1 MSYCIKAQSNTA
13 TNSTE
18 AEFLAAVLAAKHAK
32 FLRAI
37 LNELGQ
43 VRQLPT
49 TMYEDEMSDIKII
62 NTKLPPERPRHT
74 DIQHFAIRGDIM
86 MCHIPGGI
94 NPADDLTKPLEW
106 VLSASFLFNY
116 VEYSTMLN
124 RGVLE
129 LRPAAAGVGQPTD
142 IRTNR

>member
-74 DIQHFAIRGDIM
+74 DIQHFAIRGDIL
-86 MCHIPGGI
+86 MCHIP
-94 NPADDLTKPLEW
+94 K
-106 VLSASFLFNY
+106 
-116 VEYSTMLN
+116 
-124 RGVLE
+124 
-129 LRPAAAGVGQPTD
+129 
-142 IRTNR
+142 

>member
-1 MSYCIKAQSNTA
+1 MHQGSAA

-74 DIQHFAIRGDIM
+74 DIQHFAIRGDIL
-86 MCHIPGGI
+86 MCHIPGAI
-94 NPADDLTKPLEW
+94 NSADEITKPLKW
-106 VLSASFLFNY
+106 VI
-116 VEYSTMLN
+116 
-124 RGVLE
+124 
-129 LRPAAAGVGQPTD
+129 GVGQPTD